1 MYRLREAVWYESY
14 FQFFDANKWAAVT
27 FFSFHGFLLVIF
39 FYTRNQYIINV
50 IWIRKLWQTYRPQKW
65 FYLDLL
71 AISWCCQR
79 MNERTNDSDNS
90 SAFEHRHQFIFTTC
104 MHSRLRWIHIYV
116 LGECVC
122 VYFHLTG
129 AVPLA
134 TNNEN
139 KMCLKIYTD
148 FKSLYLREHEN
159 LFARRLLTWML
170 NVWPVPCY
178 SGQ

>member
-1 MYRLREAVWYESY
+1 MYRLRKAVWYESY

-79 MNERTNDSDNS
+79 MNERTTATTVAHLNIATNS
-90 SAFEHRHQFIFTTC
+90 S
-104 MHSRLRWIHIYV
+104 LRRACIRGY
-116 LGECVC
+116 GEYTFMCWVSVC
-122 VYFHLTG
+122 VRVFSFDWSC
-129 AVPLA
+129 PIS
-134 TNNEN
+134 N
-139 KMCLKIYTD
+139 K
-148 FKSLYLREHEN
+148 
-159 LFARRLLTWML
+159 
-170 NVWPVPCY
+170 
-178 SGQ
+178 